1 MQKLLFTTLLTGLVL
16 LHGIVRAD
24 VLQPYV
30 LAWQGVAPLQ
40 TVVDNSKSSLQGV
53 GFELIGH
60 YQPKPD
66 THVLVVTAPLLRQMV
81 VTERNAAYLAAQS
94 VAIQRVGDKVS
105 VSYRNPDF
113 YRVAYRMK
121 GDVGPLRQAFLAS
134 LGRTRLFGSDEGL
147 TESRLARFQYGYG
160 LEHFDD
166 QMTLGE
172 FEDHRTALQAIEKGF
187 VRHNSLIDRVYRLD
201 IPEVSVSIFGVAV
214 LAGKGRDSH
223 VHDLL
228 DPPDLSHAAQLP
240 YEVVVRNGKV
250 RALHP
255 RFRMALNFP
264 DLKTLGRK
272 GKLLLEAPDGIA
284 AVLRALAN
292 GH

>member
-1 MQKLLFTTLLTGLVL
+1 
-16 LHGIVRAD
+16 
-24 VLQPYV
+24 
-30 LAWQGVAPLQ
+30 
-40 TVVDNSKSSLQGV
+40 
-53 GFELIGH
+53 
-60 YQPKPD
+60 
-66 THVLVVTAPLLRQMV
+66 
-81 VTERNAAYLAAQS
+81 
-94 VAIQRVGDKVS
+94 
-105 VSYRNPDF
+105 
-113 YRVAYRMK
+113 
-121 GDVGPLRQAFLAS
+121 
-134 LGRTRLFGSDEGL
+134 
-147 TESRLARFQYGYG
+147 
-160 LEHFDD
+160 
-166 QMTLGE
+166 
-172 FEDHRTALQAIEKGF
+172 LQAIEKGF